1 MSRAARSGFFFGS
14 LSTLFLCYTSYV
26 LQNVT
31 ITLDT
36 ELARW
41 ARRKAA
47 EEDTSVSKLIA
58 RMLEREMRASD
69 SYWRAFEDWKKRD
82 RNLGVGL
89 DASKRFTRDE
99 AHER

>member
-1 MSRAARSGFFFGS
+1 LLGTDK
-14 LSTLFLCYTSYV
+14 TLFLCYTGYV
-26 LQNVT
+26 LKNVT

-36 ELARW
+36 ELAHW
-41 ARRKAA
+41 ARKKAA
-47 EEDTSVSKLIA
+47 EENVSVSKLLA

-69 SYWRAFEDWKKRD
+69 SYWRAFEEWKKRD

-89 DASKRFTRDE
+89 DASKRFSRDQ

>member
-1 MSRAARSGFFFGS
+1 M
-14 LSTLFLCYTSYV
+14 LK
-26 LQNVT
+26 NVT

-36 ELARW
+36 ELAHW
-41 ARRKAA
+41 ARKKAA
-47 EEDTSVSKLIA
+47 EENISVSKLLA

-69 SYWRAFEDWKKRD
+69 SYWRAFEEWKKRD

-89 DASKRFTRDE
+89 DASKRFSRDQ

>member
-1 MSRAARSGFFFGS
+1 MLGS
-14 LSTLFLCYTSYV
+14 DKTLFLCYTGLV
-26 LQNVT
+26 LKNVT

-36 ELARW
+36 ELAHW
-41 ARRKAA
+41 ARKKAA
-47 EEDTSVSKLIA
+47 EENVSVSKLLA

-69 SYWRAFEDWKKRD
+69 SYWRAFEEWKKRD

-89 DASKRFTRDE
+89 DASKRFSRDQ

>member
-1 MSRAARSGFFFGS
+1 M
-14 LSTLFLCYTSYV
+14 LK
-26 LQNVT
+26 NVT

-36 ELARW
+36 ELAHW
-41 ARRKAA
+41 ARKKAA
-47 EEDTSVSKLIA
+47 EENVSVSKLLA

-69 SYWRAFEDWKKRD
+69 SYWRAFEEWKKRD

-89 DASKRFTRDE
+89 DASKRFSRDQ

>member
-1 MSRAARSGFFFGS
+1 M
-14 LSTLFLCYTSYV
+14 LK
-26 LQNVT
+26 NVT
-31 ITLDT
+31 ITLDS
-36 ELARW
+36 ELAHW
-41 ARRKAA
+41 ARKKAA
-47 EEDTSVSKLIA
+47 EEDISVSKLLA

-82 RNLGVGL
+82 RNFGVGL

>member
-1 MSRAARSGFFFGS
+1 MLGS
-14 LSTLFLCYTSYV
+14 DKTLFLCYTGHV
-26 LQNVT
+26 LKNVT

-36 ELARW
+36 ELAHW
-41 ARRKAA
+41 ARKKAA
-47 EEDTSVSKLIA
+47 EENVSVSKLLA

-69 SYWRAFEDWKKRD
+69 SYWRAFEEWKKRD

-89 DASKRFTRDE
+89 DASKRFSRDQ

>member
-1 MSRAARSGFFFGS
+1 
-14 LSTLFLCYTSYV
+14 V
-26 LQNVT
+26 LKNVT
-31 ITLDT
+31 ITLDS

-47 EEDTSVSKLIA
+47 EEDTSVSKLIG
-58 RMLEREMRASD
+58 RLLEREMRASD
-69 SYWRAFEDWKKRD
+69 SYWRAFEEWKKRD
-82 RNLGVGL
+82 RNLGVGI